1 MHKVILP
8 RKINVPV
15 ERETGNGT
23 KELLINNNFGKGRC
37 ESKLAMGKEEEKVCC
52 RILFMGHKTQSSWN
66 LEQQVIN
73 TNLC

>member
-1 MHKVILP
+1 LHKIILP

-37 ESKLAMGKEEEKVCC
+37 ESKLAMGKEEEKVG
-52 RILFMGHKTQSSWN
+52 RRFLFKGPRTHSSWN
-66 LEQQVIN
+66 SKV
-73 TNLC
+73 